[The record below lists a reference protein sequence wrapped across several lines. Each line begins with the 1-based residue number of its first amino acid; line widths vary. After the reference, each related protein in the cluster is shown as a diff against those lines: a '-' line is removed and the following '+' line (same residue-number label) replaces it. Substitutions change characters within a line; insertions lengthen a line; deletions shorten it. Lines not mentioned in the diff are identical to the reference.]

1 MNLRFV
7 ESFVWLARL
16 QNVTRTA
23 EKLCLTQSAV
33 SSRIA
38 ALEDALGTT
47 LIDRRERGFR
57 LTHAGQRF
65 LIFAEQ
71 FLALQQ
77 QMHQE
82 FDSVQQQLLAV
93 RIGGIETVLHTWLIP
108 LVEQLQG
115 SHTDIEFELTVEMTQ
130 VLNEQARRGAL
141 DLVFSAAPV
150 EGQGIASVVLPS
162 MEMCFVGPRV
172 RGQRRR
178 LTRQDIRERGLMT
191 FQRGSQPHVA
201 LLSVLREEGLDDK
214 RVHAISSISAL
225 VKMVESGFGVA
236 TFPRHAAEQLAQKH
250 DIAVWPSDIRLQ
262 PLPVFANFWSYP
274 DESPM
279 QRVIQQAIEIATQ
292 QAGGRGR

>member
-38 ALEDALGTT
+38 ALEDTLGTP

-65 LIFAEQ
+65 LLFAEQ
-71 FLALQQ
+71 FMDLQQ

-82 FDSVQQQLLAV
+82 FDSAQQQLLTV

-108 LVEQLQG
+108 LVERLQQ

-141 DLVFSAAPV
+141 DLVFSAAPAQ
-150 EGQGIASVVLPS
+150 GQGITSVELPA
-162 MEMCFVGPRV
+162 MDMCFVGPRG
-172 RGQRRR
+172 RSPRR
-178 LTRQDIRERGLMT
+178 LTRKGLREMGLMT

-201 LLSVLREEGLDDK
+201 LLAVLRDIGLEDK

-236 TFPRHAAEQLAQKH
+236 TFPLHAAEQLALKH
-250 DIAVWPSDIRLQ
+250 DIEVLASDIPLQ
-262 PLPVFANFWSYP
+262 PLPVFASFWSYP
-274 DESPM
+274 HESPM
-279 QRVIQQAIEIATQ
+279 QRIIQQAIQITQ
-292 QAGGRGR
+292 SP

>member
-38 ALEDALGTT
+38 ALEESLGTT

-65 LIFAEQ
+65 LLFAEQ

-82 FDSVQQQLLAV
+82 FDSAQQQLLAV

-108 LVEQLQG
+108 LVEQLQR

-150 EGQGIASVVLPS
+150 EGQGIACVELPA
-162 MEMCFVGPRV
+162 MEMCFVGPRA
-172 RGQRRR
+172 RQRRR
-178 LTRQDIRERGLMT
+178 LTRQDIRDRGLMT

-201 LLSVLREEGLDDK
+201 LLSVLREEGLEDK

-236 TFPRHAAEQLAQKH
+236 TFPRHAAEQLALKH
-250 DIAVWPSDIRLQ
+250 DIAVWPSDLQLQ

-274 DESPM
+274 LDSPM
-279 QRVIQQAIEIATQ
+279 QRVIQQAIQIATR
-292 QAGGRGR
+292 QARA

>member
-1 MNLRFV
+1 MNLRFL

-33 SSRIA
+33 SSRIT
-38 ALEDALGTT
+38 ALEDQLGTQ

-65 LIFAEQ
+65 LLFAEQ

-82 FDSVQQQLLAV
+82 FDSAQQQLLTV

-108 LVEQLQG
+108 LVKQLQQ

-141 DLVFSAAPV
+141 DLVFTAAPV
-150 EGQGIASVVLPS
+150 QGQGVSCVELPL
-162 MEMCFVGPRV
+162 MEMCFVGR
-172 RGQRRR
+172 RGGTRRR
-178 LTRQDIRERGLMT
+178 LTLKGIREQGLMT

-201 LLSVLREEGLDDK
+201 LLEVLRQAGLEDK

-236 TFPRHAAEQLAQKH
+236 TFPRHAAEQLALKH
-250 DIAVWPSDIRLQ
+250 EIAVLSSDIKLL
-262 PLPVFANFWSYP
+262 PLPVFASFWSYP
-274 DESPM
+274 HESPM
-279 QRVIQQAIEIATQ
+279 QSVIQQAIDIAMAQ
-292 QAGGRGR
+292 KRG

>member
-23 EKLCLTQSAV
+23 EKLCLTQSAI

-38 ALEDALGTT
+38 ALEEALGTQ

-71 FLALQQ
+71 FLTLQQ

-82 FDSVQQQLLAV
+82 FDSAQQQLLTV

-108 LVEQLQG
+108 LVEQLQQ

-141 DLVFSAAPV
+141 DLVFAAAPV
-150 EGQGIASVVLPS
+150 QGQGITCVELPP
-162 MEMCFVGPRV
+162 MDMCFVGPR
-172 RGQRRR
+172 GNSRRR
-178 LTRQDIRERGLMT
+178 LTLKDIQAQGLMT

-201 LLSVLREEGLDDK
+201 LLEVLRKVGLEDK
-214 RVHAISSISAL
+214 KVHAISSISAL
-225 VKMVESGFGVA
+225 VKMVESGFGLA
-236 TFPRHAAEQLAQKH
+236 TFPRHAAEQLALKH
-250 DIAVWPSDIRLQ
+250 DIAVRACDIKLQ
-262 PLPVFANFWSYP
+262 PLPVFASFWSYP
-274 DESPM
+274 NESPM
-279 QRVIQQAIEIATQ
+279 QRIIQQAIQIATS
-292 QAGGRGR
+292 QAKT